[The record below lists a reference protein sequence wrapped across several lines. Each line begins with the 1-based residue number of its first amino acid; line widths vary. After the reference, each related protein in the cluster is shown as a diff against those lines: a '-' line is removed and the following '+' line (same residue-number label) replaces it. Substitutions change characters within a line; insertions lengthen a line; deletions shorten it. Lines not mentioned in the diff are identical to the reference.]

1 MPVKLKHILIADDD
15 PDDIAL
21 FESAM
26 MEMCPDLKLSVA
38 YNGVNL
44 LEILPTIPLPDA
56 IILDLN
62 MPLVGGK
69 ECLIKIRSQSRF
81 DEVPVIIFSTS
92 RRQSD
97 IDYCMGEGANHYVVK
112 PNTYSGLKILV
123 EKLCEGQLSSVN

>member
-1 MPVKLKHILIADDD
+1 MPVKLKHLLIADDD
-15 PDDIAL
+15 MDDIAL

-26 MEMCPDLKLSVA
+26 LEVCPDLKLSVA

-62 MPLVGGK
+62 MPLIGGK
-69 ECLIKIRSQSRF
+69 ECLMKIRSQSRF
-81 DEVPVIIFSTS
+81 DDVPVIIFSTS

-97 IDYCMGEGANHYVVK
+97 IDYCIAEGANHYIVK
-112 PNTYSGLKILV
+112 PNTYSGLKNLV
-123 EKLCEGQLSSVN
+123 EKLCDGRFSNVN